1 MKPALDILG
10 AAVVTAFGDADQT
23 LDALEAGRS
32 AVADQGDAGDDK
44 ARALAAV
51 ADASDV
57 HVPLPPD
64 LDPQVKFLSGSGKML
79 ADAAHAAA
87 EQAHLVADAARAE
100 RRGLWLA
107 QMDAGDWDCHDFT
120 PAVHAADTHD
130 SDGIP
135 TDDAI
140 NRASLRVV
148 KPFFLLEDLKNNA
161 FSFLASWF
169 DLRGANTSAAGHGAS
184 GMVLL
189 DMAARAMQRGTLD
202 LAVMAWGARLT
213 PPFARHERA
222 LAAEPHPPA
231 TAPGDGAA
239 VVVLAPQGTGDVKAH
254 TRITTLEVGH
264 EPGSNGP
271 LPDAHGGALPLAVL
285 ATGPG
290 GLPPGAFRLDP
301 HIGDVGLAADGVALA
316 LLDAA
321 ARRGRLP
328 RPGGGTTPWPL
339 GTQVLLVARG
349 PQGVGGSLRVER
361 CA

>member
-1 MKPALDILG
+1 MTPALDILG
-10 AAVVTAFGDADQT
+10 AAVVTAFGDAEQT

-32 AVADQGDAGDDK
+32 AVVDQGDAGDDR

-79 ADAAHAAA
+79 ADAAYAAA
-87 EQAHLVADAARAE
+87 AQAHLVADAAKAE

-130 SDGIP
+130 SDGTP
-135 TDDAI
+135 TDEAI

-184 GMVLL
+184 GLVLL
-189 DMAARAMQRGTLD
+189 DMAARALQRGTLD

-213 PPFARHERA
+213 QPVARHERA
-222 LAAEPHPPA
+222 LASAPHAPA
-231 TAPGDGAA
+231 TAPGDAAA
-239 VVVLAPQGTGDVKAH
+239 VVVLAPQDTGEVRACTRMTGLEIGHAPGT
-254 TRITTLEVGH
+254 
-264 EPGSNGP
+264 NGP
-271 LPDAHGGALPLAVL
+271 LPDGQGGPLPVAVF

-290 GLPPGAFRLDP
+290 GLPPGAYRLDP
-301 HIGDVGLAADGVALA
+301 HIGDLGLAADGVSLA

-328 RPGGGTTPWPL
+328 RPGGGTIPWPL
-339 GTQVLLVARG
+339 GAHALLVARG
-349 PQGVGGSLRVER
+349 TQGVGGALRVER